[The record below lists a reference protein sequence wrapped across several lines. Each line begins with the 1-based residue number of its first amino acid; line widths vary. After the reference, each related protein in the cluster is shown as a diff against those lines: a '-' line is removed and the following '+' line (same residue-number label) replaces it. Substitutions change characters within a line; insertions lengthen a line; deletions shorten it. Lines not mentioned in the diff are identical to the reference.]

1 MVPISYSPFIR
12 MEGRTISESY
22 ADKTEIFYNENGEV
36 IDVKMTA
43 IQSLV
48 TADIPC
54 GGTGNTPFTYVTEV
68 REEVKMPKE
77 CVAEYVANNAEFFAN
92 NSYKRL
98 K

>member
-22 ADKTEIFYNENGEV
+22 ADKTEIFYDENGEV

-43 IQSLV
+43 LQSLV

-68 REEVKMPKE
+68 REEVIMPKE

-92 NSYKRL
+92 NSFKRL

>member
-12 MEGRTISESY
+12 TEGHTISESY
-22 ADKTEIFYNENGEV
+22 ADKTEIFYDENGEV

-43 IQSLV
+43 LQSLV

-54 GGTGNTPFTYVTEV
+54 GGTGDTPFTYVTEV
-68 REEVKMPKE
+68 KEEVKIPKE
-77 CVAEYVANNAEFFAN
+77 CVAQYVANNPEFFAN
-92 NSYKRL
+92 NSFKRL

>member
-68 REEVKMPKE
+68 REEVIMPKE

-92 NSYKRL
+92 NSFKRL

>member
-22 ADKTEIFYNENGEV
+22 ADKTEIFYNEKGEV

-43 IQSLV
+43 LQSLV

-68 REEVKMPKE
+68 REEVIMPKE

-92 NSYKRL
+92 NSFKRL

>member
-12 MEGRTISESY
+12 TEGRTISESY
-22 ADKTEIFYNENGEV
+22 ADKTEIYYNENGEV

-43 IQSLV
+43 LQSLV

-54 GGTGNTPFTYVTEV
+54 GGTGDTPFTYVTEV
-68 REEVKMPKE
+68 KEEVKIPKE
-77 CVAEYVANNAEFFAN
+77 LVAEYVANNPEFFAN
-92 NSYKRL
+92 NSFKRL